1 MKPQQPA
8 GSCVGVDRVGCEPE
22 PFRDLQG
29 PEGLFRAL
37 WGRHHVSPR
46 RCEAVA
52 PQEFPRT
59 CPLNRPRRRA
69 GSNLL
74 PSALI
79 LLGFLADF
87 DGLCTFCALFGVISG
102 RTQEQNCGASSAD
115 RSVHIRTALPSV
127 KLCAL
132 SKADPE
138 PSVFRSNAALAL
150 ACWRK
155 AARGR

>member
-1 MKPQQPA
+1 VHGHERDEGERSELRSRLRGVPFGTLGTCGAFGLDTLVVLSKFESPPA
-8 GSCVGVDRVGCEPE
+8 
-22 PFRDLQG
+22 
-29 PEGLFRAL
+29 
-37 WGRHHVSPR
+37 
-46 RCEAVA
+46 
-52 PQEFPRT
+52 
-59 CPLNRPRRRA
+59 
-69 GSNLL
+69 
-74 PSALI
+74 ALI

-102 RTQEQNCGASSAD
+102 RTQKQNCGASSAD
-115 RSVHIRTALPSV
+115 SSVHVRTALPSV

-150 ACWRK
+150 ARWRK